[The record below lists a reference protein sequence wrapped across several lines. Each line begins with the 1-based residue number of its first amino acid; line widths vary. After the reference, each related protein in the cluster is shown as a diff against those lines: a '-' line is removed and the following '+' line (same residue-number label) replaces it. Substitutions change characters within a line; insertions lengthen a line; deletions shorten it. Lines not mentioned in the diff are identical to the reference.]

1 VDADVAALELK
12 RVADGAELH
21 INPLD
26 KTLGGAPFFMTR
38 SGFGMYLRHP
48 SRWSVVPPRSMA
60 VAPRTDS
67 IYYMFYYGPTLKEM
81 LEQHLTVTGSNEL
94 NVDALVP
101 RPTEPVS
108 SKATH
113 VELPDVDS
121 WDSLAALVRKLNRG
135 SLSAIL
141 YPALDLS
148 FADNAPADVKQ
159 RAQDLTSWVPV
170 LFGSGAVDRAT
181 RDRWKPYWITYL
193 REAYDR
199 GFPLIRPLEMQFSKD
214 PNAGRQP
221 DVFMFGDELLLA
233 PVVAPG
239 GKRRLELPM
248 GIWTDLRTNQ
258 EYKGRQTIEVD
269 APAGQV
275 PMFTR
280 NGRLFPIATSG
291 TIELHYFPSL
301 GGEFF
306 LWEPAV
312 NENSQFHA
320 SPAADYLRLESE
332 SKIQRT
338 YEWVVHH
345 TGAPREVKEGAT
357 SYRKVAERSQLR
369 PNSWWHDAERND
381 LHVMLRAEAG
391 SDRIINIA
399 FPDVQRDSCGDTED
413 SARQGRDLRGGGE
426 SGGIRWCRAAG
437 GVGAARN
444 RRPSAVAS
452 SIGFRRED
460 PAAGCLGRRPAD
472 PARSRGR
479 RVSGRTG
486 AHGAARICVQET
498 VETPLA
504 RCYDVNSQL

>member
-1 VDADVAALELK
+1 MRFGALILATFAVAQGAVVSHEWRGSTLTLRLDDGAAELEWISGVSFRFSRTWGEQADRLPAILHDATKVDIEVRPDSFFMKTRYMNVELNRADLALRLRSVDADVAALELK

-21 INPLD
+21 ITPLD
-26 KTLGGAPFFMTR
+26 KALGAAPFFMTR

-48 SRWSVVPPRSMA
+48 SRWSLDLPRSVA

-67 IYYMFYYGPTLKEM
+67 VHYMFYYGPTLKEM
-81 LEQHLTVTGSNEL
+81 LEQHLTVTGSSEM

-101 RPTEPVS
+101 RPAEPVS

-135 SLSAIL
+135 SLSGIL

-148 FADNAPADVKQ
+148 FADKAPADVRQ
-159 RAQDLTSWVPV
+159 RAQDLSTWVPV

-181 RDRWKPYWITYL
+181 RERWKPYWITYL

-233 PVVAPG
+233 PVVTPG
-239 GKRRLELPM
+239 GKRRLDLPM

-269 APAGQV
+269 APPGQV

-280 NGRLFPIATSG
+280 NGALFPIAASG
-291 TIELHYFPSL
+291 TMELHYFPSL

-369 PNSWWHDAERND
+369 PSTWWHDAERND
-381 LHVMLRAEAG
+381 LHVMLWAEAG

-399 FPDVQRDSCGDTED
+399 FP
-413 SARQGRDLRGGGE
+413 
-426 SGGIRWCRAAG
+426 
-437 GVGAARN
+437 
-444 RRPSAVAS
+444 
-452 SIGFRRED
+452 
-460 PAAGCLGRRPAD
+460 
-472 PARSRGR
+472 
-479 RVSGRTG
+479 
-486 AHGAARICVQET
+486 
-498 VETPLA
+498 
-504 RCYDVNSQL
+504 